1 MRIVVVNAPSGVA
14 LTATTDKIR
23 AFLANP
29 PTDYKPASKATVDVE
44 DVESE
49 LLDLFRAHYPN
60 EKPSAAGPMQDVLTR
75 LPRDAITQYY
85 WPRAAKSAF
94 KKLLTGQSDVRIVRC
109 HLTYYREATREFYAA
124 GDVHRALAEAI
135 AELKSASPEDA
146 SLAERWAE
154 ARVAL
159 VLTFIDD
166 VFDMFHRLS
175 GEEQVFPLLS
185 YIKDEYHRRKNED
198 RDIPSAPSDQYV
210 LAFEHVITILHRL
223 LEWRSRE
230 MTSGDMLARRCDAEH
245 FVLAIKHATETAVSL
260 VRLGNGDGSLM
271 PVYLSHPISEPRRLQ
286 KKHPA
291 KEWDKF
297 VTEFQTFVEAAAEVQ
312 VDGKRAIFFMPTAI
326 DELRFADLAPP
337 PNFPT
342 LERRWPLIQH
352 KHGLLYDTPPGQDYE
367 AFESAVLLNEIFNP
381 LGGTYK
387 ITEGFI
393 DEDEPGKL
401 ADTYKEVQLP
411 DPSMNAVHGL
421 VGGLQQQMK
430 IQLAIRDHAL
440 VRQSGRLLLYRPFFA
455 KGSLT
460 GGVEAELNNWSVLLQ
475 TASEF
480 RRKAIDSSWR
490 LGPAIVI
497 HDASDVAKL
506 NELLEKRMKT
516 NLIKRLTLKLQ
527 HEPEKLGL
535 FDFDRM
541 SGPPEFWFDQALKPE
556 NELLGTGSTLTR
568 TKKQS
573 LKLIFQEALADVA
586 RDSRRMAYLGWPSEP
601 PRELDYVCYEKLAEQ
616 THLGFQKLARE
627 EILPKLFAEV

>member
-1 MRIVVVNAPSGVA
+1 MRIIVVNAPSGVA
-14 LTATTDKIR
+14 LTATTDKIK

-29 PTDYKPASKATVDVE
+29 PADYQSAFRATVAVE

-60 EKPSAAGPMQDVLTR
+60 EKLSAAGPMQDVLSG
-75 LPRDAITQYY
+75 LPRDAITQHY
-85 WPRAAKSAF
+85 WPQAANSAF
-94 KKLLTGQSDVRIVRC
+94 KKLLTGQSDVRILRC

-135 AELKSASPEDA
+135 AELKSASPEDT
-146 SLAERWAE
+146 SLAERLAE

-159 VLTFIDD
+159 VLTLIDD

-185 YIKDEYHRRKNED
+185 YIKEEYVRRKNEGG
-198 RDIPSAPSDQYV
+198 DIPSAPSNQYV

-230 MTSGDMLARRCDAEH
+230 MTSGDMLARRFDAEH

-260 VRLGNGDGSLM
+260 VRLGYGEESLV

-297 VTEFQTFVEAAAEVQ
+297 VTEFQTFVEAAAEVK

-326 DELRFADLAPP
+326 DELRFADLATT

-393 DEDEPGKL
+393 DEDEPGTL
-401 ADTYKEVQLP
+401 ADTYKEVRLP
-411 DPSMNAVHGL
+411 EAAKNAVHAL
-421 VGGLQQQMK
+421 AGGLLQQMK

-455 KGSLT
+455 KGSLS
-460 GGVEAELNNWSVLLQ
+460 GGVDAELKNWSVLLQ

-480 RRKAIDSSWR
+480 KKRAIHFAWR

-497 HDASDVAKL
+497 HDAKDLGKL
-506 NELLEKRMKT
+506 DELLMKRMKT

-527 HEPEKLGL
+527 PEELGL
-535 FDFDRM
+535 LDFDLM
-541 SGPPEFWFDQALKPE
+541 SGSAESWFDQALKPE
-556 NELLGTGSTLTR
+556 DQLLGSGRTLTR
-568 TKKQS
+568 TKKRA
-573 LKLIFQEALADVA
+573 LKVVFQDELEAVE
-586 RDSRRMAYLGWPSEP
+586 RDSRRMAYLGTPSEP
-601 PRELDYVCYEKLAEQ
+601 PRGLDYLRYDRLAEQ
-616 THLGFQKLARE
+616 THLGFQKLASE
-627 EILPKLFAEV
+627 EILPKLFAEI